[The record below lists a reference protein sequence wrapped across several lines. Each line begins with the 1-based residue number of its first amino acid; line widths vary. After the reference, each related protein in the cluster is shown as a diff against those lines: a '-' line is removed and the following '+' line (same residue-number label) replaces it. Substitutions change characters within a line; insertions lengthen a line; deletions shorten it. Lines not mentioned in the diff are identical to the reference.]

1 MSSGQEPQLM
11 PLGPRV
17 ERLLAWIRKNLPGAA
32 PVLEALERETTA
44 GGTLIAGGLAYRLF
58 LWLLPFALVVAAV
71 SSFWQSD
78 LVAGGEQ
85 VGLTHSAAST
95 MSDAIEQSSRDRWY
109 FLVVGLYFL
118 LWFGI
123 GVVRALRLA
132 YFVAWG
138 IPREKFRRPI
148 RAGVVFTLC
157 ATGLIA
163 ISLIPDWAREN
174 TSYGLAVT
182 LAITVAYLAVALW
195 MMDVLPHR
203 EVRSTALL
211 PGAVIVA
218 VGIQAL
224 HVFATVYLAPRLG
237 RSSELYGSL
246 GAATVILLWLYI
258 IARLFT
264 FSAFL
269 NAELW
274 ERRVKAPAAPQ
285 AEAP

>member
-11 PLGPRV
+11 PLAPRV
-17 ERLLAWIRKNLPGAA
+17 ERLLRWIRDNVPGAG
-32 PVLEALERETTA
+32 PILEALERETTA

-58 LWLLPFALVVAAV
+58 LWLLPFSLVIAAI
-71 SSFWQSD
+71 SSFFQSD
-78 LVAGGEQ
+78 LEAGGEHL
-85 VGLTHSAAST
+85 GLTQSAAGT
-95 MSDAIEQSSRDRWY
+95 MSDVIEQSAHERWY
-109 FLVVGLYFL
+109 FLVIGVYFL

-138 IPREKFRRPI
+138 IPRERFQHAI
-148 RAGVVFTLC
+148 RSGVLFTLG
-157 ATGLIA
+157 ASALIA
-163 ISLIPDWAREN
+163 LSLIPGWAREE
-174 TSYGLAVT
+174 TSYGIFVT
-182 LAITVAYLAVALW
+182 FAITAAYFGIAVW
-195 MMDVLPHR
+195 TMSVLPHG
-203 EVRSTALL
+203 EVRWTALL
-211 PGAVIVA
+211 PGAAVVA
-218 VGIQAL
+218 VGIEAL
-224 HVFATVYLAPRLG
+224 HVVSALYLVPRLG

-274 ERRVKAPAAPQ
+274 ERRTRGRASPQAAAP
-285 AEAP
+285 

>member
-17 ERLLAWIRKNLPGAA
+17 ERLLAWIQKNLPGAA

-85 VGLTHSAAST
+85 VGLTRSAAST
-95 MSDAIEQSSRDRWY
+95 MSEAIAQSSHDRWY
-109 FLVVGLYFL
+109 FLVAGLYFL

-148 RAGVVFTLC
+148 RAGVVFSLC

-163 ISLIPDWAREN
+163 ISLIPEWAREK
-174 TSYGLAVT
+174 TSYGIAVT
-182 LAITVAYLAVALW
+182 LAMTVIYFAVALW
-195 MMDVLPHR
+195 MMSVLPHR
-203 EVRSTALL
+203 EVRWTALL

-218 VGIQAL
+218 LGIQAL
-224 HVFATVYLAPRLG
+224 HIVAVVYLAPRLG

-269 NAELW
+269 NAQLLD
-274 ERRVKAPAAPQ
+274 RRITAPAAPR